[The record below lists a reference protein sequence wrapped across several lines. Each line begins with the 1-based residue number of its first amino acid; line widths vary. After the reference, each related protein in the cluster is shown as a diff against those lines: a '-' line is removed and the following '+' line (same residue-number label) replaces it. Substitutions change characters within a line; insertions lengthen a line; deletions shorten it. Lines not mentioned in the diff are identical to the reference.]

1 MGVGGST
8 VKTIRNKTHAPI
20 RVPLPR
26 GKVLHLGPDSE
37 GQIAHTDVD
46 HEPLQKLVGD
56 GILEV
61 VDDQEVAAKAHE
73 HEKGPHADTHGHHPP
88 TGSAVRGDR

>member
-1 MGVGGST
+1 M
-8 VKTIRNKTHAPI
+8 KTIRNKTHTPI

-26 GKVLHLGPDSE
+26 GKVLHLGPDQE

-46 HEPLQKLVGD
+46 HEPLQRLVENNT
-56 GILEV
+56 LEI
-61 VDDQEVAAKAHE
+61 VDEQSAAAAAHE
-73 HEKGPHADTHGHHPP
+73 REKGPHAETHGHHPP